1 MHSHHGNEEQKAM
14 DLFRKQLTGKYDRE
28 FPEGRISGDDDGV
41 IAMAIA
47 IDPKTRT
54 IIIQY
59 AEPTRWVGL
68 KLNDAEQLRHLLSQK
83 IAELKGMPK

>member
-1 MHSHHGNEEQKAM
+1 MAEGNDMKKAM

-28 FPEGRISGDDDGV
+28 YPAGRISGDDDGA

-47 IDPKTRT
+47 VDPKTRT

-59 AEPTRWVGL
+59 AEPTKWVGL

-83 IAELKGMPK
+83 IAQLKGFSQ